1 MSVNSIGGLPIFEVF
16 ANNTI
21 VGGQYASG
29 DFTITGNKIG
39 IGTSSPDGKLSVI
52 QPNTYSSFRSNSS
65 SAYTFLSVGR
75 SSSEFEI
82 GVAGGANQFFT
93 STAAGESILKSFG
106 GKLHLG
112 YGSADPSI
120 TIDTANN
127 VGIGITNPSGQL
139 HLKTVGFSSQTAI
152 PDTSSF
158 PNATGVYGLVIDSN
172 IYTNG
177 QYRHRFIKVDRSANL
192 PLYLQQTL
200 GTANQYT
207 NLVRFGTHSQSTNTF
222 EVFGNSK
229 INGTADITSNLLVSG
244 DVGIGTASPTQ
255 KLDVAGSIY
264 TNGKLVQN
272 SSTQSLAGTVGCTI
286 NLASGAA
293 HILSLAN
300 GTVISGFT
308 YSSRDS
314 NPYVNTLMLVIKYNG
329 TASIT
334 WTNVLWANNITPTTT
349 SVSGYADGYMLTS
362 YKGGAATPSWIGT
375 VISQGLVSTSL

>member
-1 MSVNSIGGLPIFEVF
+1 VITRSGTTGATGIAQSGFTYNANGTGYLSGKFGINFSGATDVFEVHGTGGKLFSVTDDLSSSLMSVNSIGGLPIFEVF

-29 DFTITGNKIG
+29 DFTITGNKVG
-39 IGTSSPDGKLSVI
+39 IGTS
-52 QPNTYSSFRSNSS
+52 
-65 SAYTFLSVGR
+65 
-75 SSSEFEI
+75 
-82 GVAGGANQFFT
+82 
-93 STAAGESILKSFG
+93 
-106 GKLHLG
+106 
-112 YGSADPSI
+112 
-120 TIDTANN
+120 
-127 VGIGITNPSGQL
+127 
-139 HLKTVGFSSQTAI
+139 
-152 PDTSSF
+152 
-158 PNATGVYGLVIDSN
+158 
-172 IYTNG
+172 
-177 QYRHRFIKVDRSANL
+177 
-192 PLYLQQTL
+192 
-200 GTANQYT
+200 
-207 NLVRFGTHSQSTNTF
+207 
-222 EVFGNSK
+222 
-229 INGTADITSNLLVSG
+229 
-244 DVGIGTASPTQ
+244 SPTQ